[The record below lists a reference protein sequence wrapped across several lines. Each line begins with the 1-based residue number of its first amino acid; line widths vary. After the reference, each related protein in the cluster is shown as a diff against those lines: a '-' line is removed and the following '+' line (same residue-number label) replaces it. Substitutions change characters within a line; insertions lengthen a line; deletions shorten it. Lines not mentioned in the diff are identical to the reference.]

1 MKIEILPYHRKD
13 INEAVEIW
21 NQIISEGNSF
31 PQTDPLTPETG
42 HAFFTEQS
50 YTGIARD
57 AETNL
62 MQGLYILHPN
72 NIGRC
77 GRICNASYAV
87 HWSFRGR
94 GIGEALVKDCM
105 EQAKRLG
112 FRILQFNAV
121 VKSNTTALRLYER
134 LGFTQLGL
142 IPGGF
147 RLDDGSFEDIIPHF
161 ILLTDVYEG
170 GHDAT

>member
-1 MKIEILPYHRKD
+1 MKIEILAYHRND

-42 HAFFTEQS
+42 HAFFAGQS
-50 YTGIARD
+50 YAGIARD
-57 AETNL
+57 TETSSI
-62 MQGLYILHPN
+62 QGLYILHPN

-77 GRICNASYAV
+77 GHICNASYAV
-87 HWSFRGR
+87 NRSFRGR

-121 VKSNTTALRLYER
+121 VKSNTAALRLYER
-134 LGFTQLGL
+134 LGFTQLGV

-147 RLDDGSFEDIIPHF
+147 RLDDGSFEDIIPHY
-161 ILLTDVYEG
+161 ILLTSE
-170 GHDAT
+170 